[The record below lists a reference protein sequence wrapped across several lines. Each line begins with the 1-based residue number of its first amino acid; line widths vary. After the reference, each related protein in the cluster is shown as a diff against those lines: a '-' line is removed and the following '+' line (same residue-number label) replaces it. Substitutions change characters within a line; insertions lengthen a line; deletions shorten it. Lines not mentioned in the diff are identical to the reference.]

1 MKLAKVGLIGC
12 GRVGTYYIKILKS
25 KKIKNCNVV
34 SVCDLDTK
42 KSKFFSK
49 HLKCKAYKD
58 YKDLEFYKDIDAVLI
73 LTPSGSHF
81 EIAKFFLKKKI
92 NVICEKPLTMI
103 PKNSLILHNIAKK
116 NNVICTVVFQNRFN
130 KSIKFLKKII
140 EKKKFGKIVSVSLSL
155 LWCRHQKYYEDGWHG
170 TWLNDGGVTNQQAIH
185 HIDIMRWLFGPI
197 LSVCSVAENRLNRLE
212 AEDTM
217 HAVLKFNKN
226 FNGNI
231 EITTAARPKDLHASL
246 SVVGEKGTM
255 VISGVGLNKIQLLH
269 LKGLKETVLET
280 KKKHSEKVFTG
291 YGNSHIFYLGEIFK
305 RIIKNKKIPLVS
317 GKEAYKTSKLIHA
330 LYKSSEN
337 KKWINVNDKNLSKKL
352 GYNN

>member
-1 MKLAKVGLIGC
+1 MKFARVGLIGC

-25 KKIKNCNVV
+25 KKIKNYKVI
-34 SVCDLDTK
+34 SVCDLDPK
-42 KSKFFSK
+42 KSKIFSK
-49 HLKCKAYKD
+49 HLKCKPYNNYKS
-58 YKDLEFYKDIDAVLI
+58 LEFYKDIDTVLI

-103 PKNSLILHNIAKK
+103 PKNSLILDNIAKK

-140 EKKKFGKIVSVSLSL
+140 EKKKFGKIISISLSL
-155 LWCRHQKYYEDGWHG
+155 LWCRYQKYYEDGWHG

-185 HIDIMRWLFGPI
+185 HIDIIRWLFGPV
-197 LSVCSVAENRLNRLE
+197 LSVCSVAENRLNKLE

-217 HAVLKFNKN
+217 HAVVKFNKS

-246 SVVGEKGTM
+246 SVVGENGTI

-269 LKGLKETVLET
+269 LKGLKESVLKI
-280 KKKHSEKVFTG
+280 KKKYSEKVFTG
-291 YGNSHIFYLGEIFK
+291 YGNSHIFYLDEIFK
-305 RIIKNKKIPLVS
+305 RIIKKSKKPLVS
-317 GKEAYKTSKLIHA
+317 CEEAYRTSKLIHA
-330 LYKSSEN
+330 LYKSSEK
-337 KKWINVNDKNLSKKL
+337 KKWIKVSDKNLSNKL
-352 GYNN
+352 GKNN